1 MPPRVE
7 HLFEVVAVP
16 GSYAEW
22 VPTSWE
28 PMLAKPA
35 ATLPAATALPGG
47 TVYEPKWD
55 GYRAIL
61 ERRSA
66 GCRVWSRNGADLAAG
81 FPEIVRAAREQLEPG
96 TVIDGELVVWR
107 DGRLDFGALA
117 PRLAYRGRRR
127 PPGDL
132 PQVSLLAFDVLAAG
146 DVDMRTKPLRD
157 RRAVLE
163 QLAGSW
169 RPPLQL
175 TPQTADPA
183 EAQRWLEE
191 YAEAEGLVAK
201 GAGQRYLPGQ
211 RGWVKFRIRNTREA
225 TVGAVIGRVE
235 QPERLILGLVDDAG
249 TLRVAGATHPLS
261 SRESAEVAA
270 VLVGT
275 DDHPWPAELSTRQLG
290 RFSREPVAITRV
302 APTVVVEVEADT
314 AFEHG
319 RWRHL
324 TRYRRVRV
332 DLSS

>member
-1 MPPRVE
+1 
-7 HLFEVVAVP
+7 
-16 GSYAEW
+16 
-22 VPTSWE
+22 
-28 PMLAKPA
+28 MLAKPA
-35 ATLPAATALPGG
+35 ATLPAVGLLGG

-61 ERRSA
+61 ERTSA
-66 GCRVWSRNGADLAAG
+66 GCRVWSRKGADLAAG
-81 FPEIVRAAREQLEPG
+81 FPEIVQAALEQLEPG

-127 PPGDL
+127 PPGEL
-132 PQVSLLAFDVLAAG
+132 PQVSLMAFDVLATG
-146 DVDMRTKPLRD
+146 DTDMRTKPLRD

-191 YAEAEGLVAK
+191 YAAADVGMEGLVAK

-211 RGWVKFRIRNTREA
+211 RGWVKIRIRNTREA
-225 TVGAVIGRVE
+225 TVGAVVGRVD
-235 QPERLILGLVDDAG
+235 QPVRLILGLRDDTG

-261 SRESAEVAA
+261 AQESAELAA
-270 VLVGT
+270 VLVGS

-324 TRYRRVRV
+324 TRYRRLRL

>member
-1 MPPRVE
+1 
-7 HLFEVVAVP
+7 
-16 GSYAEW
+16 
-22 VPTSWE
+22 
-28 PMLAKPA
+28 MLAKPA
-35 ATLPAATALPGG
+35 ATLPAGSALPGG

-61 ERRSA
+61 ERTSA
-66 GCRVWSRNGADLAAG
+66 GCRVSSRNGADLAAG
-81 FPEIVRAAREQLEPG
+81 FPEIVQAAREQLAPG

-117 PRLAYRGRRR
+117 PRLAYRGPRR
-127 PPGDL
+127 PPEGL
-132 PQVSLLAFDVLAAG
+132 APVSFLAFDVLAAG
-146 DVDMRTKPLRD
+146 DIDVRTEPLRD

-163 QLAGSW
+163 QMAGSW

-175 TPQTADPA
+175 TPQTADSA

-191 YAEAEGLVAK
+191 YAAADVGVEGLVAK
-201 GAGQRYLPGQ
+201 GASQRYLPGQ
-211 RGWVKFRIRNTREA
+211 RGWVKVRIHNTREA
-225 TVGAVIGRVE
+225 TVGAVIGPVD
-235 QPERLILGLVDDAG
+235 QPVRLILGLVDDAG
-249 TLRVAGATHPLS
+249 TLRVAAATHPLS
-261 SRESAEVAA
+261 SKESAELAV

-275 DDHPWPAELSTRQLG
+275 DDHPWPPELSTRQLG

-314 AFEHG
+314 AFEYG

-324 TRYRRVRV
+324 TRYRRLRL